1 MRCLR
6 VYADTS
12 VFGGC
17 FDPEFRVA
25 SEAFFRQVQAG
36 RFALVIAAV
45 VLRELDSAPGHVQ
58 EMLAQLP
65 KENVETIELSEEVR
79 RLRDAYVE
87 MRVVGPASVDD
98 AEHVASASVAGV
110 DLFLSWNF
118 KHIVRFDKITGFQ
131 AVNMLC
137 GYRPIAIHS
146 PREVVE
152 I

>member
-1 MRCLR
+1 MRRLR

-25 SEAFFRQVQAG
+25 SEAFFRQVRAG

-87 MRVVGPASVDD
+87 MRVLGTASVDD
-98 AEHVASASVAGV
+98 ASMWRR
-110 DLFLSWNF
+110 LL
-118 KHIVRFDKITGFQ
+118 
-131 AVNMLC
+131 
-137 GYRPIAIHS
+137 
-146 PREVVE
+146 
-152 I
+152 